1 MFDIGFADLSV
12 PAHLQIAPPININP
26 VTQKLNKYIKK
37 KTKKRRGIDRS
48 PLFKAQR
55 KASTTGSG
63 LCCEVGP
70 SVLIWMMTMNT
81 ALDMLS
87 KPNATHK

>member
-1 MFDIGFADLSV
+1 MYMFDIGFADLSV

-63 LCCEVGP
+63 LCREVGP
-70 SVLIWMMTMNT
+70 SVLITVNY
-81 ALDMLS
+81 
-87 KPNATHK
+87 